1 MLDRKIYQENIEKL
15 QKMKEEVEKDPL
27 LLAYHIYPETGWLN
41 DPNGLCQLDGT
52 YHFYYQA
59 SPLDENRGDI
69 GWGHVSSPDLMNY
82 KREDFF
88 IFPDSKY
95 DKNGAYSGSAF
106 IEDNKLS
113 FFYTGNVKYPGDFD
127 GINEGREHNTL
138 RIDSD
143 AYTYGEKILLM
154 DNDAYPADMTKHVR
168 DPKIYKKDGIY
179 YMFLGARS
187 KDDKGM
193 VLVFKSENLKDFTYH
208 MRIET
213 AYDFGFMWECPDF
226 FDLGDKQIL
235 ICCPQGLAS
244 EKYKYQNIYQS
255 GYFFIDLDLENKTY
269 KLGDFEELDYGFDFY
284 APQTFEDEACRR
296 ILVGWMG
303 IPDADYTNPSVKYK
317 WQHAL
322 TIPRELKI
330 KNQRLVQEPIKE
342 LEALRGSKID
352 LEKGK
357 VYEELTFEGSA
368 YNIKGDFKINLRKD
382 VTLAYRDGIL
392 SLKMGASGS
401 GRDERLIKIDEITSL
416 RIFSDR
422 SSLEIFINDG
432 AYVMTNRVYA
442 QEGYFKSED
451 LDLAIY
457 PLGAFTFS

>member
-1 MLDRKIYQENIEKL
+1 MLDRKIYQENFKKL
-15 QKMKEEVEKDPL
+15 QKMKEEVAKDPL

-59 SPLDENRGDI
+59 SPLDENRADI
-69 GWGHVSSPDLMNY
+69 GWGHVSSTDLINY

-143 AYTYGEKILLM
+143 AYTYGEKILIM
-154 DNDAYPADMTKHVR
+154 DNDDYPADMTKHVR
-168 DPKIYKKDGIY
+168 DPKIYKKDGTY

-244 EKYKYQNIYQS
+244 EKYKFQNIYQS

-269 KLGDFEELDYGFDFY
+269 KLGNFEELDYGFDFY

-357 VYEELTFEGSA
+357 VYEELTFEASA
-368 YNIKGDFKINLRKD
+368 YNISGDFKIYLRKD
-382 VTLAYRDGIL
+382 VTLFYKDGIL
-392 SLKMGASGS
+392 SLKMGKSGS